1 MQPCMH
7 EQELGKIISDLA
19 TAYKHIDTLRAHCGK
34 LDVNIDNLREQNVAV
49 IKLNITLE
57 NLVTAVKEANEEFR
71 VLLASH
77 DKRLTE
83 IEQAEGNRLKEIKAL
98 SVNNFFAKLAQ
109 AIGIGVIGYIV
120 AIVSVGGG

>member
-1 MQPCMH
+1 MNPCLH
-7 EQELGKIISDLA
+7 EQEWGKITSELT
-19 TAYKHIDTLRAHCGK
+19 TAFKHIDTLRLHCGK
-34 LDVNIDNLREQNVAV
+34 LETNIENLREQNVAV

-83 IEQAEGNRLKEIKAL
+83 IENAEGNRLKEIKAL
-98 SVNNFFAKLAQ
+98 SVNSFISKFAQ
-109 AIGIGVIGYIV
+109 AIGMGVIGYLV
-120 AIVSVGGG
+120 AVLNLGA